1 MREVLTC
8 KDILD
13 HILETPSYNDDVALS
28 QDERFKILEE
38 NRANIE
44 VYKYL
49 NEKLKNLT
57 IEVCGDYEGIVL
69 DLMSCGVLEGWCWQ
83 TTESSIVFLNDDDY
97 IERGNLIFEKY
108 KLLDKK
114 YYHSWINFFYNE
126 LEYTFDPCLNIL
138 CDEKIYQEVFETD
151 VMGRVNAKEV
161 RDELINAILNPKPR
175 KKDNSSSS
183 KFIDKFME
191 KYFGDVIEQK
201 KHEIHITGNDDVNS
215 PMYRNST
222 GYKAEIED
230 GKIKKLVAHFYLN
243 G

>member
-1 MREVLTC
+1 M

-13 HILETPSYNDDVALS
+13 YVLEKPSSKDNVGLS

-38 NRANIE
+38 NRADIE

-49 NEKLKNLT
+49 KEKLKNLT
-57 IEVCGDYEGIVL
+57 IEVCGDYEGLVL
-69 DLMSCGVLEGWCWQ
+69 DLMSCRALEGWCWQ
-83 TTESSIVFLNDDDY
+83 TTESSIIFLNDNDY
-97 IERGNLIFEKY
+97 IERGNLIFERY

-114 YYHSWINFFYNE
+114 YYHSWINFSYND
-126 LEYTFDPCLNIL
+126 LEYTFDPYLNIL
-138 CDEKIYQEVFETD
+138 CDKKIYQEVFEID
-151 VMGRVNAKEV
+151 VMGRVNANEV
-161 RDELINAILNPKPR
+161 RDELINAILNPKS
-175 KKDNSSSS
+175 KKIDNSSSS
-183 KFIDKFME
+183 KFIDKFMK
-191 KYFGDVIEQK
+191 KYFGDTLEQK
-201 KHEIHITGNDDVNS
+201 KDEIHITGNDDVNS